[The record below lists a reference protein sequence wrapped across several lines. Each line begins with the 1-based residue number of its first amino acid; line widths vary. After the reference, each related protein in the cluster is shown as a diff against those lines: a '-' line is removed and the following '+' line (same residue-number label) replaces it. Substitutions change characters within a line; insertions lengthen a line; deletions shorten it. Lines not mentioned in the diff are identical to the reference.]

1 MASSSTPAHPTL
13 TRIKEE
19 CGIPADCYIDF
30 LDPKYEGW
38 EEKPSILPP
47 NSLVVSEPHLQ
58 LLRFPLHPFYH
69 YLYAVY
75 NLHLLQIP
83 PNSLR
88 QITGF
93 LCLSLVRDLRLTIDD
108 FLYSFTRV
116 RSSRASKFP
125 HYHLTPRKNFVWF
138 TGLANKDPEIKTFY
152 LLTGNWPSVSFD
164 RDVFPLR
171 RGYNIGNFPSRLLDN
186 SVLLEKNTL

>member
-1 MASSSTPAHPTL
+1 MASSSIPVHPTL
-13 TRIKEE
+13 ARIREE
-19 CGIPADCYIDF
+19 CEIPADCYLDF
-30 LDPKYEGW
+30 LDSKYEGW
-38 EEKPSILPP
+38 EEKPFILPL
-47 NSLVVSEPHLQ
+47 NSLVISEPHLQ

-93 LCLSLVRDLRLTIDD
+93 LCLSLIRDLRLTIDD
-108 FLYSFTRV
+108 FLYCFTRV
-116 RSSRASKFP
+116 RSTKATKFP

-138 TGLANKDPEIKTFY
+138 TGLPNKDPEIKSLY
-152 LLTGNWPSVSFD
+152 LLSGNWPCTSFD
-164 RDVFPLR
+164 RDIFPLR
-171 RGYNIGNFPSRLLDN
+171 RGYNIGNTLFLFPLANLSGYI
-186 SVLLEKNTL
+186 